1 MTGRKENFSSN
12 VELKLN
18 FELKIVRLAQT
29 NDNMTAAGGVISTI
43 CKNRKHKLTLPP
55 SYLVGKF
62 DIIST
67 EHILK
72 IINSKYI

>member
-29 NDNMTAAGGVISTI
+29 NDNMTAAGGVF
-43 CKNRKHKLTLPP
+43 PP
-55 SYLVGKF
+55 SAKTGN
-62 DIIST
+62 T
-67 EHILK
+67 
-72 IINSKYI
+72 N